1 MVLKLWFHNIG
12 FINIKTAIVT
22 GASKGVGLATVKRL
36 SENGYRVIAV
46 SRNLSKVSELIS
58 DNVEVY
64 SLDITNSKAIEAFF
78 EKYKDIT
85 LDLLVNNAGGGSGPT
100 YIINETPENF
110 RKAYDINVT
119 GPMYLSQIFVSC
131 MEKSESPTIIFI
143 TSFGGKVPYRGG
155 GNYTNAKRGERG
167 LIDTM
172 RLEFPQFGIK
182 ITEICPAT
190 IDTQE
195 QKRDNA
201 LTAEDLA
208 EAIYWVGSLPSHVNI
223 NEIEICHI
231 NSSKYN

>member
-1 MVLKLWFHNIG
+1 VVLKLWFHNIG

>member
-1 MVLKLWFHNIG
+1 M
-12 FINIKTAIVT
+12 KTAIVT

-46 SRNLSKVSELIS
+46 SRDLSKVSELIS

-64 SLDITNSKAIEAFF
+64 ELDVTDSLAIEMFA

-85 LDLLVNNAGGGSGPT
+85 LDLLVNNAGGGSSPT

-110 RKAYDINVT
+110 RRAYDINVT
-119 GPMYLSQIFVSC
+119 GPMYLSQLFVPC
-131 MEKSESPTIIFI
+131 MKRSESPTIIFI
-143 TSFGGKVPYRGG
+143 TSFGGKIPYRGG

-172 RLEFPQFGIK
+172 RLEFPQYGIK

-195 QKRDNA
+195 QKREQA
-201 LTAEDLA
+201 LTADDLA
-208 EAIYWVGSLPSHVNI
+208 ESIYWVGSLPKHVNI
-223 NEIEICHI
+223 NQIEICHI
-231 NSSKYN
+231 NSTKF

>member
-1 MVLKLWFHNIG
+1 MQ
-12 FINIKTAIVT
+12 KTAIVT

-36 SENGYRVIAV
+36 SENGYKVIAV

-64 SLDITNSKAIEAFF
+64 QLDITDSKAIEVFF
-78 EKYKDIT
+78 DRYKDIT

-119 GPMYLSQIFVSC
+119 GPMYLSQLFAPC
-131 MEKSESPTIIFI
+131 MEKSKSPTIIFV

-195 QKRDNA
+195 EKREQA
-201 LTAEDLA
+201 LTADDLA

-223 NEIEICHI
+223 NEIEMCHI
-231 NSSKYN
+231 HSSKYG

>member
-1 MVLKLWFHNIG
+1 M
-12 FINIKTAIVT
+12 KTAIVT

-36 SENGYRVIAV
+36 SENGYRVVAV
-46 SRNLSKVSELIS
+46 SRDLSKVSQLIS

-64 SLDITNSKAIEAFF
+64 ELDVTDSLAIEMFA

-85 LDLLVNNAGGGSGPT
+85 LDLLVNNAGGGSSPT

-110 RKAYDINVT
+110 RRAYDINVT
-119 GPMYLSQIFVSC
+119 GPMYLSQLFVPC
-131 MEKSESPTIIFI
+131 MERSESPTIIFI
-143 TSFGGKVPYRGG
+143 TSFGGKIPYRGG

-172 RLEFPQFGIK
+172 RLEFPQYGIK

-195 QKRDNA
+195 QKREQA
-201 LTAEDLA
+201 LTADDLA
-208 EAIYWVGSLPSHVNI
+208 ESIYWVGSLPKHVNI
-223 NEIEICHI
+223 NQIEICHI
-231 NSSKYN
+231 NSTKF